1 MDTEKIK
8 EQVSTISKQ
17 NYETFR
23 DEGLDYAQLEEIR
36 LGLES
41 GIDISSYAD
50 SDIPWF
56 QMEEIR
62 LGLEHGIDIRRYLQE
77 GFDWMQLSEIR
88 LGIEHGVDISTY
100 AKQEYLSQQMYEIR
114 VGLENK
120 IDVSRYLNPSYDWF
134 QMEEIRKGL
143 ERGDNIEVYANER
156 YDSMTMR
163 QIRKAMEKGIDL
175 LPYVEKGYGA
185 ELLIQIR
192 RCLAEKLEPEEFL
205 EKGYNAAQLEQIRT
219 AFEKK
224 IVIAPYLSADMT
236 GNQLE
241 EIIKGMEVGIE
252 VSVYAKSKFSWQQM
266 RELRLGLENR
276 INAASYS
283 DPLFS
288 WQQMQEIRLGLQ
300 SGYDVSGYAE
310 VKYSAAEMRKLRENL
325 MQDEENESLLSA
337 NLVNAD
343 FAPSFVT
350 ISDDGMEAVLDL
362 AVPDGNRKYTEQ
374 DILDILKAQ
383 GVTLG
388 IDRDIIN
395 AILTQEL
402 YGRKIVV
409 ARGQKA
415 VPGSD
420 GQYEFLFKTELPTK
434 PKILEDGSVDY
445 MHMEYFEQVK
455 QGQKLAVYVPATL
468 GKGGY
473 TVSGKIMVARKGK
486 EKPVLRGE
494 GFTLAEDKCT
504 YLSKLNGKV
513 EIQGYR
519 MLVSKLHV
527 IDGDVTYTTGN
538 ISFEGDLIVKGC
550 VRSGV
555 TLQAG
560 GNLEIEGN
568 VESANLIS
576 NGDILVKEGVQAG
589 GVGFIRAKGA
599 VTGKFFESVKIEAE
613 QDIRANYILNCDIAT
628 KRKVI
633 VSGRKGIL
641 AGGVTRAI
649 QGIEVFDI
657 GNAAQLGTTVE
668 IGLTKKFF
676 EQYNEIEK
684 SIIKAQSETKVFKE
698 GLQKFEKTYTSE
710 QLAEIFVYD
719 KIKMAYEMK
728 TEELEESLAKKAKLE
743 EEMDRMSQAKVV
755 VKGKAYAGTHIIID
769 RIPLR
774 LTESVPNVT
783 FRHIEDRVA
792 IFRN

>member
-1 MDTEKIK
+1 MDTERIK
-8 EQVSTISKQ
+8 KQVNIISER
-17 NYETFR
+17 NYE
-23 DEGLDYAQLEEIR
+23 EVH
-36 LGLES
+36 LGSES
-41 GIDISSYAD
+41 GVDISSYAD

-62 LGLEHGIDIRRYLQE
+62 LGLKHGVDINHYLQE
-77 GFDWMQLSEIR
+77 GFDWMQVSEIR
-88 LGIEHGVDISTY
+88 LGIEHGVDISIY
-100 AKQEYLSQQMYEIR
+100 AKQEYVSQQMHEIR
-114 VGLENK
+114 IGLENE
-120 IDVSRYLNPSYDWF
+120 IDVNKYLNPSYDWF

-143 ERGDNIEVYANER
+143 ERGDNTEVYADEK
-156 YDSMTMR
+156 YDYLTMR

-175 LPYVEKGYGA
+175 LPYVERGYDA
-185 ELLIQIR
+185 HLLMQIR
-192 RCLAEKLEPEEFL
+192 RCLASELKPDSFL
-205 EKGYNAAQLEQIRT
+205 DKGYDAGQLEQIRI

-224 IVIAPYLSADMT
+224 IDIGNYLSVDML

-241 EIIKGMEVGIE
+241 EIMKGIQVGIN
-252 VSVYAKSKFSWQQM
+252 VSIYAKS
-266 RELRLGLENR
+266 E
-276 INAASYS
+276 
-283 DPLFS
+283 FS

-300 SGYDVSGYAE
+300 AGYDVSGYAE
-310 VKYSAAEMRKLRENL
+310 SMYSVTEMCQAREKLI
-325 MQDEENESLLSA
+325 QDEENGITILDDLIKE
-337 NLVNAD
+337 D

-350 ISDDGMEAVLDL
+350 ISEDGMEAVLNL
-362 AVPDGNRKYTEQ
+362 AMPNGNRKYTEQ
-374 DILDILKAQ
+374 DILDILKVQ

-388 IDRDIIN
+388 IDRDVIN
-395 AILTQEL
+395 TILAKEL
-402 YGRKIVV
+402 YAKKIVI

-420 GQYEFLFKTELPTK
+420 GRYEFLFRTELPTK
-434 PKILEDGSVDY
+434 PQILEDGSVDY

-455 QGQKLAVYVPATL
+455 QGQKLAIYIPATL

-473 TVSGKIMVARKGK
+473 TVNGKIMVARKGK
-486 EKPVLRGE
+486 EKPVLRGD
-494 GFTLAEDKCT
+494 GFVLAEDKCT
-504 YLSKLNGKV
+504 YISKLNGKV

-538 ISFEGDLIVKGC
+538 ISFEGDLIVRGC

-555 TLQAG
+555 TL
-560 GNLEIEGN
+560 
-568 VESANLIS
+568 
-576 NGDILVKEGVQAG
+576 QAG

-628 KRKVI
+628 KGKVI

-641 AGGVTRAI
+641 VGGMTRAV
-649 QGIEVFDI
+649 QGIDVFDI

-668 IGLTKKFF
+668 VGLTKKFF

-684 SIIKAQSETKVFKE
+684 NVIKTQSETRAFKE
-698 GLQKFEKTYTSE
+698 GVQKFEKTYTDE

-719 KIKMAYEMK
+719 KIKLAYEMK
-728 TEELEESLAKKAKLE
+728 TEELTELLAKKAKFE
-743 EEMDRMSQAKVV
+743 EEMNQMSQAKVV
-755 VKGKAYAGTHIIID
+755 VKGKAYAGIHIIID

-774 LTESVPNVT
+774 LTETIPNVT
-783 FRHIEDRVA
+783 FRHVEDRVA